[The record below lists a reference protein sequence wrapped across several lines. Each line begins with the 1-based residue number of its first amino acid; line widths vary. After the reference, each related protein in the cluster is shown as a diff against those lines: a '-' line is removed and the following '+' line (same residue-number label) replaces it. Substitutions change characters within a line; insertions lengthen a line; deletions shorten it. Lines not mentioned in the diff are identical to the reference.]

1 MTPRNNFSA
10 VTLQSGYKQQ
20 RKQQAGGNI
29 GRHSNRPTVQITDML
44 YHLFDY
50 LQKHYDLPGAGLFQS
65 ISFRAGVAMLLS
77 LLISLV
83 IGKYIIRW
91 LQRMQIGESIRDLGL
106 QGQNLKAGTPTMGG
120 IIIIA
125 ATIVPCLL
133 MARLDNVYILLML
146 FSTIWMAAIGFVD
159 DYIKV
164 FKKDKKGLK
173 GIFKIMGQVGLGLIV
188 GITMLVNDEMVVRMD
203 PETAA
208 QNNYEVVN
216 SVFIADRASAE
227 KNAFKELVHVKAPI
241 TNVPFFK
248 NNELDYSRVLWF
260 MGDNAADL
268 VWIVF
273 VIMAILVISAVSN
286 GANLTDGLDGQATGV
301 SAIVILT
308 LGVLTY
314 LSGNSVAAD
323 FLKILYIPYSAE
335 LVIFIACLLGG
346 CIGFL
351 WYNVF
356 PARVFMGDT
365 GSLTLG
371 GIIAA
376 LAILIRKEL
385 LIPILCG
392 VFLVEN
398 LSVIIQVWY
407 FKYTRKK
414 YGEGQRVFLMAP
426 LHHHY
431 QKKGYHEVTISMRF
445 WIIQILL
452 AVFTIIT
459 LKIR

>member
-1 MTPRNNFSA
+1 
-10 VTLQSGYKQQ
+10 
-20 RKQQAGGNI
+20 
-29 GRHSNRPTVQITDML
+29 ML

-50 LQKHYDLPGAGLFQS
+50 LQKHYDLPGAGLFQF